1 MASSSV
7 EPESEVTNFL
17 LIFFFLFLSLCLQ
30 FILKMKTSIQ
40 RFQENITGVADKYN
54 VETAEILANS
64 ALVRFRVTCNVF
76 FLIFFYLFSSVQ
88 FNSISPV
95 IDNILFLFFLQH
107 LPVAQAAP
115 IYEQLLSVFPTA
127 VSFIVIVVRI
137 ISGTL

>member
-1 MASSSV
+1 M
-7 EPESEVTNFL
+7 F
-17 LIFFFLFLSLCLQ
+17 
-30 FILKMKTSIQ
+30 
-40 RFQENITGVADKYN
+40 
-54 VETAEILANS
+54 
-64 ALVRFRVTCNVF
+64 F

-95 IDNILFLFFLQH
+95 IANFFFLQH

-137 ISGTL
+137 ILALFSSLLCYYMNC